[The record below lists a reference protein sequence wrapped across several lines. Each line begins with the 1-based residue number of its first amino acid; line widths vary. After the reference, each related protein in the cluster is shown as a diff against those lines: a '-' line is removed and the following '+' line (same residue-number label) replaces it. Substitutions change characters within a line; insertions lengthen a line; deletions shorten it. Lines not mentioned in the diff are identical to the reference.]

1 MVKKKTKIFQVMIG
15 IVAEFLILDIL
26 QPFRHFQIGLIFSS
40 YHQ

>member
-15 IVAEFLILDIL
+15 IVAEFLIDIL